1 MPLPGNPLPKITKAQ
16 AESFRE
22 IAAAAIASFIEL
34 GATKD
39 EEAKLKKQI
48 QMLLKSGMTN
58 QDLEASLRIAA
69 RDKDA
74 PFLKQL
80 QYVRS
85 VLKV

>member
-1 MPLPGNPLPKITKAQ
+1 VPKITKEQ

-22 IAAAAIASFIEL
+22 IAASAINAYIEL

-48 QMLLKSGMTN
+48 QMLLKSGMTPA
-58 QDLEASLRIAA
+58 DLEASFRILV

-74 PFLKQL
+74 AFLKQL

-85 VLKV
+85 IVKA

>member
-1 MPLPGNPLPKITKAQ
+1 LPKITKAQ

-22 IAAAAIASFIEL
+22 IAASAIDSFIEL

-48 QMLLKSGMTN
+48 QMLLKSGMTTR
-58 QDLEASLRIAA
+58 DLEVSIRVLA

-85 VLKV
+85 ILKF